1 MGVDIS
7 GSVEGELNC
16 SDVQFGFEIKIDM
29 DDFHELVSNHWGCE
43 VEEDDYEGTLD
54 QIIFDNPYILSHYM
68 NTGNFSDDF
77 MEIDWQSVTL
87 KDNVF
92 HVCGD
97 MEYCD
102 TISFSISSFDGRFN
116 SWQDDLLSEIQGND
130 HSDFDYGD
138 FRYNQKQFSIESA
151 TFEGET
157 DMGDDFEETY

>member
-16 SDVQFGFEIKIDM
+16 SDVQFGFGIKIDM

>member
-16 SDVQFGFEIKIDM
+16 SDVQFGFGIKIDM

-68 NTGNFSDDF
+68 NTGNFSDYF